1 MPSRIETNSP
11 GLRYVS
17 IADDLGRQI
26 ESGEVQNGEKLPSQH
41 EMARQYGVSLTTL
54 RSAVDLLEQRGLV
67 RSAHGL
73 GTFARTP
80 GPGAGIPR
88 VLLVDDDPQMVE
100 LLTAMLEGE
109 DVAVTGTSSA
119 AEGIAELE
127 STAFRVVFLDLIMP
141 GGSGIELLKAIERQD
156 RKTPV
161 VLVTGAGDAAI
172 IDEAMDYGPITL
184 IRKPVRANQVRQVL
198 EVLGVRGQLSRSS
211 KWGADVDQAA
221 PSSTKLS
228 PSLTQGSGN

>member
-1 MPSRIETNSP
+1 MASRIEINSP

-17 IADDLGRQI
+17 IADDLMRQI

-41 EMARQYGVSLTTL
+41 EMAKQYGVSLTTL
-54 RSAVDLLEQRGLV
+54 RSAVDLLEQRGFV

-73 GTFARTP
+73 GTFARAP
-80 GPGAGIPR
+80 GPGDGIPKI
-88 VLLVDDDPQMVE
+88 LLVDDDPQMVK
-100 LLTAMLEGE
+100 LLIEILEGE
-109 DVAVTGTSSA
+109 DLQVTGASTA

-127 STAFRVVFLDLIMP
+127 STDFRVVFLDLIMP

-172 IDEAMDYGPITL
+172 IDEAMNFGPITL
-184 IRKPVRANQVRQVL
+184 IRKPIRAKQVRQVL
-198 EVLGVRGQLSRSS
+198 EVLGVQVPATSS
-211 KWGADVDQAA
+211 GLNI
-221 PSSTKLS
+221 TN
-228 PSLTQGSGN
+228 GSGN

>member
-1 MPSRIETNSP
+1 MASRIETNSP

-17 IADDLGRQI
+17 IADDLKRQI
-26 ESGEVQNGEKLPSQH
+26 ESGEVRNGEKLPSQH
-41 EMARQYGVSLTTL
+41 EMAKQYGVSLTTL

-73 GTFARTP
+73 GTFARSPQP
-80 GPGAGIPR
+80 GDGIPK
-88 VLLVDDDPQMVE
+88 VLLVDDDPQMIE

-109 DVAVTGTSSA
+109 DVGVTGASNA

-127 STAFRVVFLDLIMP
+127 SNQFQIVFLDLIMP
-141 GGSGIELLKAIERQD
+141 GGSGIELLKAIERHE

-172 IDEAMDYGPITL
+172 INEAMEYGPVTL
-184 IRKPVRANQVRQVL
+184 IRKPVRAGQVRQVL
-198 EVLGVRGQLSRSS
+198 EVLGVRGQVFRSGS
-211 KWGADVDQAA
+211 ILNRA
-221 PSSTKLS
+221 TRFT
-228 PSLTQGSGN
+228 PSLSQGLGD